1 MSKLPYV
8 DNVAVSIYGAS
19 GCEYSL
25 SCEHDGARYH
35 VWLDDKCN
43 PVAAGVEP
51 VPFLYKNPL
60 HAVGREDENWFPT
73 RRLGVHTAF
82 GKSMWEAMFGAACIN
97 NLFNKAH
104 EAEIAARERVARAE
118 TDLRRLSAKQKAGPA
133 LYDALKKLTDW
144 ARDFTSPRD
153 PNSPH
158 EILIEATAAL
168 EQAKAF
174 LAASH

>member
-1 MSKLPYV
+1 MSKLPHV

-60 HAVGREDENWFPT
+60 HAVEREDENWFPT

-104 EAEIAARERVARAE
+104 EAEIAKLREREEQSRAMDTLRRVQSEGPRLLAALKGLLQLHIAHHNNPAHAAARAIVSSCE
-118 TDLRRLSAKQKAGPA
+118 
-133 LYDALKKLTDW
+133 
-144 ARDFTSPRD
+144 DF
-153 PNSPH
+153 
-158 EILIEATAAL
+158 
-168 EQAKAF
+168 
-174 LAASH
+174 